1 MLINDESVEDMP
13 HQQIVQ
19 KLRQLNEEA
28 DVINL
33 TVSREVRCSEPE
45 VYTKIHN
52 IIVVHVYTVTQMH
65 SYTDVYTSTQ
75 SCMYVKLM
83 LSRLYIILF

>member
-1 MLINDESVEDMP
+1 MLINDESVEDMS

-28 DVINL
+28 DIINL
-33 TVSREVRCSEPE
+33 TVSREVHCSEPE

-52 IIVVHVYTVTQMH
+52 IIIVYVYTVTQMH
-65 SYTDVYTSTQ
+65 SCKDVYTSTQ
-75 SCMYVKLM
+75 SCMYVNLI
-83 LSRLYIILF
+83 LSWLYIL

>member
-33 TVSREVRCSEPE
+33 TVSREVHCSEPE
-45 VYTKIHN
+45 VYTKIS
-52 IIVVHVYTVTQMH
+52 VSFRGGGGGGEALGFPPPPPLKY
-65 SYTDVYTSTQ
+65 
-75 SCMYVKLM
+75 
-83 LSRLYIILF
+83 